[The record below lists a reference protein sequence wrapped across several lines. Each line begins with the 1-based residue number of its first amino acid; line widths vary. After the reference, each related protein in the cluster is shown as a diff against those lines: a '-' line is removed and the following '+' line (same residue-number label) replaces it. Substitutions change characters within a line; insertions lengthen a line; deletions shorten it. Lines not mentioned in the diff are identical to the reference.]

1 MEVFAMASIRDLH
14 GKLFF
19 DFRYKGQR
27 CREYTAIEDNKSNRT
42 RMEKILKKIEE
53 DIASGTFDYRRY
65 FPGSKLAEKF
75 DETPVTRRS
84 IGQHVQ
90 SVYGAPALVANTP
103 TFREFAEQWFNEFS
117 IGWRR
122 TYVSTVRQI
131 LDTRLIPTF
140 GDVEVSNIRREDI
153 LSFRSILAKDPGR
166 KQDSKLSPRRI
177 NAIVLVLKQVLNEA
191 ADRYNFNTQVDRIKP
206 LKLKK
211 TDVKP
216 FTLEEVHKI
225 INTARPDFKNY
236 FIVRF
241 FSGMRTGEIDGLKWK
256 YVDFD
261 KRLINVRETFTA
273 GEEDYTKNDTSQR
286 DIQMSQPVYDALK
299 AQLDATKKLSK
310 FVFCNRDGN
319 PLDLHNFC
327 KRVWYPL
334 LRNLNLEERTP
345 YQSRH
350 TSATLWL
357 AAGEAPEWIA
367 RQLGHANTEM
377 LFTVY
382 SRFVPNLTR
391 RDGSAFERLL
401 LQSGN
406 GSSPDADNAPVNT
419 AANTNKNTLS
429 DNAAAQEINHESL

>member
-1 MEVFAMASIRDLH
+1 MASIRARNDSGL
-14 GKLFF
+14 LFF
-19 DFRYKGQR
+19 DFRWKGVR
-27 CREYTAIEDNKSNRT
+27 CREQTSLEENKTNRS
-42 RMEKILKKIEE
+42 RMEKILKKIED
-53 DIASGTFDYRRY
+53 DIAAGIFDYRSY
-65 FPGSKLAEKF
+65 FPGSKLASKF
-75 DETPVTRRS
+75 DDNSVHTRT
-84 IGQHVQ
+84 IGQQVQ
-90 SVYGAPALVANTP
+90 SIYSAPTQVINTP
-103 TFREFAEQWFNEFS
+103 TFREFSEQWFNEFS

-131 LDTRLIPTF
+131 LDSRLIPEYA
-140 GDVEVSNIRREDI
+140 DSQVSNIRREDI

-216 FTLEEVHKI
+216 FSLEEVQKI
-225 INTARPDFKNY
+225 INTVRPDFRNY
-236 FIVRF
+236 FTVRF
-241 FSGMRTGEIDGLKWK
+241 FTGLRTGEIDGLKWK

-261 KRLINVRETFTA
+261 KKLIYIRETFTA

-286 DIQMSQPVYDALK
+286 DIQMSQPVYNALK
-299 AQLDATKKLSK
+299 AQHEATHKLSK
-310 FVFCNRDGN
+310 FVFCNRDGK
-319 PLDLHNFC
+319 PIDLHNFC

-334 LRNLNLEERTP
+334 LRYLELEARTP

-350 TSATLWL
+350 TAATLWL

-391 RDGSAFERLL
+391 KDGSAFERLL
-401 LQSGN
+401 L
-406 GSSPDADNAPVNT
+406 GSVVITGANANSPTQINQGANNA
-419 AANTNKNTLS
+419 
-429 DNAAAQEINHESL
+429 